1 MSVLG
6 GRKEKGRLNDNDESP
21 IQLPL
26 TAKLVIVAEQVV
38 VSRRRRGRS
47 ARSPTR
53 ATLVSG
59 REFQLILSELF
70 Q

>member
-38 VSRRRRGRS
+38 VSRRR
-47 ARSPTR
+47 
-53 ATLVSG
+53 
-59 REFQLILSELF
+59 
-70 Q
+70 